1 MVSTEFFAIG
11 KKNYGLLIKWYF
23 KVVCAT
29 VSFGMGIEKRDIQ
42 GVLIFISIVNDIF
55 TVFFYLVTDLH
66 CVIHLTMLKSLWK
79 DIISKKVV
87 EPH

>member
-1 MVSTEFFAIG
+1 MVSTDFFAIG

-42 GVLIFISIVNDIF
+42 GV
-55 TVFFYLVTDLH
+55 
-66 CVIHLTMLKSLWK
+66 
-79 DIISKKVV
+79 
-87 EPH
+87 